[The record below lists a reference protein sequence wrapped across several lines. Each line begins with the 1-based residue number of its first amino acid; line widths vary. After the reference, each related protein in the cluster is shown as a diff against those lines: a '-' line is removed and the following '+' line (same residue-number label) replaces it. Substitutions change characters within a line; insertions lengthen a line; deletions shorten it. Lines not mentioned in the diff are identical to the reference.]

1 MGIRGELYSS
11 KVLLRSRSYFFNI
24 KENRN
29 GDLYFNIVESKSREG
44 SGFER
49 QSVIV
54 FEEDL
59 QEFLKGFDESLKVFE
74 KTARDKRRQGSS
86 FGKRSDYNGGADAY
100 AGHSGS
106 DGYTRRNGQDGH
118 AGHGN
123 SDTDGGGYRDYGF
136 SKRGEH
142 DEEARAFPSDAD
154 DSSLKTENAE
164 MPPTRPE
171 KRGFFS
177 LRKRN

>member
-54 FEEDL
+54 FDEDL
-59 QEFLKGFDESLKVFE
+59 QEFLKGFDEALKVFE
-74 KTARDKRRQGSS
+74 KTAREKRRQGNVSG
-86 FGKRSDYNGGADAY
+86 FGKRTDHNG
-100 AGHSGS
+100 
-106 DGYTRRNGQDGH
+106 
-118 AGHGN
+118 
-123 SDTDGGGYRDYGF
+123 DTDVSLGKNKYNNSNTGESGDSGEQGDF
-136 SKRGEH
+136 LTTKKNSFKITKRHEQ
-142 DEEARAFPSDAD
+142 
-154 DSSLKTENAE
+154 DSL
-164 MPPTRPE
+164 
-171 KRGFFS
+171 
-177 LRKRN
+177 